1 MINPDNIR
9 KRLEDEYA
17 RVKVFSVGADKEP
30 VFFACNYDDR
40 SFLLVSIF
48 LDSEIGGTFQLE
60 KEFNIDYVYDNF
72 DIVQAEELRNGMI
85 DQIQKGNAEVLGS
98 SDPKKLH

>member
-1 MINPDNIR
+1 MISPDKIR
-9 KRLEDEYA
+9 KRLEDDYE
-17 RVKVFSVGADKEP
+17 RVKVFSVGADKAP

-60 KEFNIDYVYDNF
+60 KEFNIDSVYDNF
-72 DIVQAEELRNGMI
+72 DVVQAEELRNGMI
-85 DQIQKGNAEVLGS
+85 DQIQKGNAEVLGGA
-98 SDPKKLH
+98 DPKKLH